1 VSEVPAS
8 SPGERAYLLLLARE
22 VPDPPAHVLEAGAAL
37 ARVAGGDDLDPRPVE
52 VALVDALDHLL
63 DEVVRGVEVHVRAA
77 GAAAGGRRRPR
88 VPAGG
93 GRAAVEDRLQ
103 VPIDP
108 LVARHRSTPPVL
120 GSCRISEALTRRA
133 GRSLGFLVWRGRA
146 KESGVRG
153 EGREWIKR
161 GRGRKGGGE
170 ARTARHRTSVKERE
184 GRAAGD
190 QSPPHQST
198 RGGARAPVRASGPA
212 SQPPPRPLVTQ
223 WKVRRQFSRWRGS
236 SARVMRT
243 YVDALRHPGN
253 PLCNHPCNGSS
264 HPRRSQ
270 NRRGRA
276 GSVKAPLARLGL
288 LRRIGQ
294 GQTARRRRRRPPPCA
309 SASLSPPPCMH
320 VVRWRHCVALG
331 AV

>member
-1 VSEVPAS
+1 
-8 SPGERAYLLLLARE
+8 

-120 GSCRISEALTRRA
+120 GSCRISGALTRRA

-161 GRGRKGGGE
+161 GRKGGGE

-184 GRAAGD
+184 RGLR
-190 QSPPHQST
+190 
-198 RGGARAPVRASGPA
+198 RGGSESAAPVD
-212 SQPPPRPLVTQ
+212 T
-223 WKVRRQFSRWRGS
+223 WRGK
-236 SARVMRT
+236 
-243 YVDALRHPGN
+243 YDASFHAGVAV
-253 PLCNHPCNGSS
+253 
-264 HPRRSQ
+264 PR
-270 NRRGRA
+270 G
-276 GSVKAPLARLGL
+276 
-288 LRRIGQ
+288 
-294 GQTARRRRRRPPPCA
+294 
-309 SASLSPPPCMH
+309 
-320 VVRWRHCVALG
+320 
-331 AV
+331 